1 MEFFVEITEKYGRE
15 AVLYS
20 VRKAIEDV
28 KNGSVL
34 SSEKDAE
41 KIIQSLSAQE
51 LEKIFGSKLK
61 KIINATG
68 VIIHT
73 NLGRAPLGEEAVKEI
88 SEVCSGYCDLE
99 FDLTKGK
106 RGKRLDCVEDTLKF
120 LTGAESVAVVNNNAA
135 ALMLV
140 LGEFAKKKEVI
151 VSRGELVEIGGS
163 FRIPEILK
171 ASGAK
176 MIEVGTTNRTRISD
190 YAGAACEKTAMFLK
204 VHKSNYVIKGFT
216 EETSLSSL
224 IKLSA
229 EKKIPLLYD
238 LGSGCVDSSLGQN
251 LYGEPDI
258 KSAVKSGAHFVTF
271 SGDKLFGGP
280 QAGIICGRREDVE
293 KLKKAPMMRAFRVGK
308 LTLAALGSV
317 AVMHALN
324 SSIAAPAVKMILST
338 EKDLRLRAEK
348 LTKLLK
354 ERGFDAY
361 LEKSAAQSG
370 GGSLTDIKI
379 DSYCAALDF
388 QGKKDKTAEK
398 IYFGLMR
405 EKTPIVSVLRKGN
418 LVFDVMTINERDLCY
433 IAESVLKISE
443 NIKRGEI

>member
-1 MEFFVEITEKYGRE
+1 MTLKYGRE

-20 VRKAIEDV
+20 LRRAVEDV
-28 KNGSVL
+28 KKNCAVF
-34 SSEKDAE
+34 SEKEISD
-41 KIIQSLSAQE
+41 KIQSLSAQE

-61 KIINATG
+61 RVVNATG
-68 VIIHT
+68 VIVHT
-73 NLGRAPLGEEAVKEI
+73 NLGRAPLGEEILKEI

-99 FDLTKGK
+99 FDLSKGK
-106 RGKRLDCVEDTLKF
+106 RGKRLDCVEDTLKY
-120 LTGAESVAVVNNNAA
+120 LTGAQSVAVVNNNAA

-140 LGEFAKKKEVI
+140 LGVFAKKKEVI

-176 MIEVGTTNRTRISD
+176 MVEVGTTNRTRISD
-190 YAGAACEKTAMFLK
+190 YADAVGEKTAMFLK

-229 EKKIPLLYD
+229 EMKIPLLYD
-238 LGSGCVDSSLGQN
+238 LGSGCVDSAAGLN
-251 LYGEPDI
+251 LSGEPDI

-280 QAGIICGRREDVE
+280 QAGIICGGREDME

-317 AVMHALN
+317 AVRHALN
-324 SSIAAPAVKMILST
+324 SSQTAPVVRMILST
-338 EKDLRLRAEK
+338 EKDIRLRAEK
-348 LTKLLK
+348 LVELLK
-354 ERGFDAY
+354 ERGFNAN
-361 LEKSAAQSG
+361 LEKSTAQSG
-370 GGSLTDIKI
+370 GGSLTDLMI

-388 QGKKDKTAEK
+388 RGRENKKTAEK

-405 EKTPIVSVLRKGN
+405 EKIPIVSVLRKGN
-418 LVFDVMTINERDLCY
+418 LVFDAMTIDQRDLCY
-433 IAESVLKISE
+433 IADSVLKVSE
-443 NIKRGEI
+443 TVKRGKP